1 MTRMNNDEKDTFPIN
16 EKEVMDFYGYSG
28 NFGRLK
34 MKIKF
39 LRSWIL
45 HSLAYSSPLS
55 NFSVSMQRARGVK
68 VGENCHVNP
77 YVLIDLIYPKMVVIG
92 NNVTLGSHSM
102 IFAHSNPSANLFLK
116 QGDFPR
122 KVSKLS

>member
-77 YVLIDLIYPKMVVIG
+77 YVLIDLIYPKMVEIG

-102 IFAHSNPSANLFLK
+102 IF
-116 QGDFPR
+116 G
-122 KVSKLS
+122 